1 MTDDTQQRIGARIRA
16 ARVQQ
21 GMTAADVAECL
32 GVTYG
37 QMWKYEVGKSMVSAS
52 TLTKIARV
60 LSVPISFFF
69 DEIAL
74 PFDMGTNSSGR
85 MALLTAY
92 NRLDSAGRTLLI
104 SIAKSLAEA
113 RGEHQLAAE

>member
-1 MTDDTQQRIGARIRA
+1 MTNNIQQRLGARIRA

-21 GMTAADVAECL
+21 GLTAAEVADCV
-32 GVTYG
+32 GVSYG
-37 QMWKYEVGKSMVSAS
+37 QLWKYEVGKSTVSAN
-52 TLTKIARV
+52 TLTKIARI

-74 PFDMGTNSSGR
+74 PFDMGTSSSGR
-85 MALLTAY
+85 IALLTAY
-92 NRLDSAGRTLLI
+92 NKLDTAGRTLLI

-113 RGEHQLAAE
+113 LDEHQLAAE